1 MKRLLIIFFSI
12 VLLAS
17 CQKFSDVN
25 TSEKTVVT
33 YCVQPSVTFEVKS
46 SGEASAINV
55 LWYGVFHKKD
65 NGEYVYM
72 NDMSAFVEVGDISDI
87 KVPITLIKDQEYRLV
102 FVAQHRIESANRNNI
117 YTYNVGAD
125 GILSRNED
133 APIAS
138 GEQLDVFVACDEV
151 GPIVGN
157 ENRNV
162 TLERPVAQINIATSS
177 IELPEMLDVTLSGMP
192 ASYDIFNDRY
202 SGETAQLSLTGQ
214 MRSEGTVTVADQDYN
229 RLSTLYVLGGNKI
242 DCDISYATSSEADPE
257 KKKRTLVYQ
266 VATAPNHKTNIVG
279 NI

>member
-33 YCVQPSVTFEVKS
+33 YCVQPSVIFEVKS
-46 SGEASAINV
+46 PGEASAINV

-65 NGEYVYM
+65 NGDYVYM
-72 NDMSAFVEVGDISDI
+72 NDMSAFVEVSDISDI

-102 FVAQHRIESANRNNI
+102 FVAQHRIESANRSNI
-117 YTYNVGAD
+117 YTYNVGTD
-125 GILSRNED
+125 GILYRNVD

-157 ENRNV
+157 ENRNI
-162 TLERPVAQINIATSS
+162 TLERPVAQINIATSAT
-177 IELPEMLDVTLSGMP
+177 ELPGTLDVTFSGMP
-192 ASYDIFNDRY
+192 ASYDIFNNRY
-202 SGETAQLSLTGQ
+202 SDEIAQLDLAAQLPAGGILTVD
-214 MRSEGTVTVADQDYN
+214 GTDYS
-229 RLSTLYVLGGNKI
+229 RLSTTYIFGGNKI
-242 DCDISYATSSEADPE
+242 DCTIKYNTTTKTVSG
-257 KKKRTLVYQ
+257 